1 MSLFHAKI
9 EGVPQFVS
17 YFAPVHRAML
27 HFGGQAS
34 PQQVFAYLAEH
45 EGLTA
50 DDMAQVNTNGRPTF
64 ENRAAWARYYMTK
77 AGWMY
82 SPKRSVWALTDLGK
96 QAAELTDSQAV
107 ALFKSAHAQLKGH
120 EDEVEAPDDKVQ
132 PDNAQY
138 WFAGAMWGG
147 SDDQMPRFLQEGIWQ
162 NGYED
167 KFAEQVRS
175 MKPGDRIAIKSSY
188 VRKHKLPFN
197 NRGQR
202 VSGMKIKAIGT
213 VTRNHEDGRTVDVA
227 WEALETPREWF
238 FYTYRATLTRAR
250 VEDEVLARRLVAF
263 TFDGAKQDY
272 DFFMAQPYWRDRFL
286 DSSPEVLDVDDLAD
300 DSEQLDEVEQVPPAA
315 LYGVQDILA
324 DGCFVP
330 EGELRTML
338 RHLSSKKNLIL
349 QGPPGTG
356 KTWLAKRLAMALI
369 GQKDVKEEQLRVVQ
383 FHPALSYEDF
393 IRGYRPGGDG
403 RLTLA
408 DGVFLQVVQ
417 AAIARPDLE
426 HVLIIEEINR
436 GNPAQVLGE
445 MLTLLESS
453 KRSRAHAMELAYSR
467 SRGETVY
474 VPENLYVIGTMNV
487 ADRSLALVDMALR
500 RRFAFVNL
508 APSLNP
514 AWESWCRAKGME
526 SSAVDHVREQMD
538 ALNQEIAD
546 DRTLGKQFQ
555 IGHSYVT
562 PHESVGDAQAWF
574 EEVVRSEI
582 GPLLHEYWFDTPERA
597 EASIAKLL
605 KST

>member
-96 QAAELTDSQAV
+96 QAAELTESQAV
-107 ALFKSAHAQLKGH
+107 ALFKSAHAQLKGN
-120 EDEVEAPDDKVQ
+120 EDEIEAPDDKVQ

-147 SDDQMPRFLQEGIWQ
+147 SDDQMPRFLKEGIWQ

-167 KFAEQVRS
+167 KFADQVRS

-263 TFDGAKQDY
+263 TFDGVKQDY

-286 DSSPEVLDVDDLAD
+286 DPAPNVLDLDEPAD

-315 LYGVQDILA
+315 LYGVPDILA

-330 EGELRTML
+330 EGELHTML
-338 RHLSSKKNLIL
+338 KHLNSKKNLIL

-369 GQKDVKEEQLRVVQ
+369 GRKDVNDEQLRVVQ

-453 KRSRAHAMELAYSR
+453 KRSRAHAMELAYSK

-526 SSAVDHVREQMD
+526 SSAVDRVREHMD

-574 EEVVRSEI
+574 EEVVCSEI
-582 GPLLHEYWFDTPERA
+582 GPLLHEYWFDAPERA